1 MLGELFMDMTNQI
14 IESPELL
21 KELDK
26 SIDDIENGRV
36 TAHEETMKIL
46 TQRYNEFVSENSRNR

>member
-1 MLGELFMDMTNQI
+1 MDITNMA
-14 IESPELL
+14 IESPEFL

>member
-1 MLGELFMDMTNQI
+1 MLGELIMDMTNPI

>member
-1 MLGELFMDMTNQI
+1 MLGELIMDMTNPI

-36 TAHEETMKIL
+36 TAHGETMKIL
-46 TQRYNEFVSENSRNR
+46 TQRYNKFVSEKP